1 MGKNNQVDD
10 IRSFVNS
17 IDLDSI
23 SELIKYA
30 AELPIPGIKVICK
43 VLTVLLNLMRPF
55 QTITKSV
62 VTPNKVA
69 STSAVPGAETKINAL
84 IDLAYEDGVL
94 TDAEKSFI
102 LDKAAEL
109 GIDRDVVELK
119 LKSREI

>member
-23 SELIKYA
+23 SELIDYA
-30 AELPIPGIKVICK
+30 SLIPIPGMKVICK
-43 VLTVLLNLMRPF
+43 VLTMLLKLMKPF

-62 VTPNKVA
+62 VSSNKVV
-69 STSAVPGAETKINAL
+69 STSAVPDAEAKINAL